1 MDAKD
6 IPAFQDLVYELKYSL
21 LQVVSVLKKSEIP
34 AYSDIIEIEVL
45 LKRYLDM
52 VDNKQE
58 AVTNSIRIKKNGN
71 SRGNFEII
79 RDALIESDELT
90 ELLHY
95 FGLVKI
101 VDKSTNQCD
110 KDLIKKLIDLD
121 LITEISINDN
131 KLTGDYLILSEV
143 GCKCFN
149 NPLITNA
156 LGGNAWKLHLP
167 KNHLCLNESNIN
179 IETLIGILT
188 LQEYYKSSDSKTEYA
203 IFFFNNN
210 TLIPF
215 GCRIESMVDK
225 CYDVSVSGWDFREQ
239 HSSLNELKTVRD
251 DLKIDRITIVTK
263 DRVERDI
270 LQNDYGMD
278 TGAYSGLSFCIL
290 EEK

>member
-6 IPAFQDLVYELKYSL
+6 IPAFQDLVYELKYRL

-52 VDNKQE
+52 VDNKKE
-58 AVTNSIRIKKNGN
+58 AVTNSIRTKKNGN

>member
-6 IPAFQDLVYELKYSL
+6 IPAFQDLVYELKYRL

-52 VDNKQE
+52 VDNKKE
-58 AVTNSIRIKKNGN
+58 AVTNSIRIKKNDN

>member
-6 IPAFQDLVYELKYSL
+6 IPAFQDLVYELKYRL

-52 VDNKQE
+52 VDNKKE

>member
-6 IPAFQDLVYELKYSL
+6 IPAFQDLVYELKYRL

-52 VDNKQE
+52 VDNKKE

-278 TGAYSGLSFCIL
+278 TGVYSGLSFCIL

>member
-6 IPAFQDLVYELKYSL
+6 IPAFQDLVYELKYRL

>member
-6 IPAFQDLVYELKYSL
+6 IPAFQDLVYELKYRL

-52 VDNKQE
+52 VDNKKE

-179 IETLIGILT
+179 IESLIGILT
-188 LQEYYKSSDSKTEYA
+188 LQEYYKSSDSETEYA
-203 IFFFNNN
+203 IFFFNSN

-239 HSSLNELKTVRD
+239 HSSLDELKTVRD

>member
-1 MDAKD
+1 M
-6 IPAFQDLVYELKYSL
+6 
-21 LQVVSVLKKSEIP
+21 
-34 AYSDIIEIEVL
+34 
-45 LKRYLDM
+45 
-52 VDNKQE
+52 
-58 AVTNSIRIKKNGN
+58 
-71 SRGNFEII
+71 
-79 RDALIESDELT
+79 
-90 ELLHY
+90 
-95 FGLVKI
+95 KI

>member
-6 IPAFQDLVYELKYSL
+6 IPAFQDLVYELKYRL

-52 VDNKQE
+52 VDNKKE

-179 IETLIGILT
+179 IESLIGILT
-188 LQEYYKSSDSKTEYA
+188 LQEYYKSSDSETEYA
-203 IFFFNNN
+203 IFFFNSN

-239 HSSLNELKTVRD
+239 HSSLDELKTVRD

-278 TGAYSGLSFCIL
+278 TGEYSGLSFCIL

>member
-6 IPAFQDLVYELKYSL
+6 IPAFQDLVYELKYRL

-52 VDNKQE
+52 VDNKKE

-156 LGGNAWKLHLP
+156 LGGNAWKLHLT

-179 IETLIGILT
+179 IESLIGILT
-188 LQEYYKSSDSKTEYA
+188 LQEYYKSSDSETEYA
-203 IFFFNNN
+203 IFFFNSN

-239 HSSLNELKTVRD
+239 HSSLDELKTVRD